1 MLLRPNQLS
10 PEVVLMRS
18 EALSILYDAISM
30 LAPVSESAH
39 LLQVHEKAPHHISDA
54 TAGVS
59 TTSGLASS
67 SNSSTGARGGGQVG
81 GRGKGKR
88 GAGGSGGA
96 AQRAIRR
103 RDHWANQLCTPEWM
117 LTVPSDLN
125 GAGSTVGAGEPSLT
139 HVVSERPGGVTL
151 R

>member
-1 MLLRPNQLS
+1 
-10 PEVVLMRS
+10 MR
-18 EALSILYDAISM
+18 
-30 LAPVSESAH
+30 APVFESAH
-39 LLQVHEKAPHHISDA
+39 LLQVHEKAPHPVGEA
-54 TAGVS
+54 TASVS
-59 TTSGLASS
+59 TASGPASN
-67 SNSSTGARGGGQVG
+67 SNSSSSARGGGKGG

-125 GAGSTVGAGEPSLT
+125 GAGSTVGAGEPSL
-139 HVVSERPGGVTL
+139 HM
-151 R
+151 